1 MDVISILKDLHAVSG
16 ARMSIH
22 SVDGE
27 ELFAYPPTLSPFCQR
42 VQQDYFVHRNCIQ
55 CDRQACE
62 VLKTNKDPHVYQCG
76 CGLYEGVAPIFHYG
90 VLSGYLM
97 MGQVKDDRPE
107 NDAYIKECS
116 RKLFLNDS
124 EWEHFFSTLQVLP
137 TERLQSFVHLMG
149 IVAEHLTNYNRIH
162 SKESGLPEQI
172 KKYIHQNF
180 NNSITLEEI
189 ASRFDCSK
197 STIMNVFRKQ
207 YGSTVIAYLNEVR
220 LEQASKLICD
230 TELSF
235 KEIAAECGFYDQNYF
250 SKQFASRYGCSP
262 TAFRNNYRQ

>member
-27 ELFAYPPTLSPFCQR
+27 ELFAYPPTLSPFCER
-42 VQQDYFVHRNCIQ
+42 VQRDYFVHRNCIQ

-62 VLKTNKDPHVYQCG
+62 VLKTSKEPHIYQCG

-97 MGQVKDDRPE
+97 MGQVRDDR
-107 NDAYIKECS
+107 ATSAALIKDSSE
-116 RKLFLNDS
+116 KLFADEAEWRHYFETLRILPAEQLN
-124 EWEHFFSTLQVLP
+124 
-137 TERLQSFVHLMG
+137 SFVHLMG

-180 NNSITLEEI
+180 NTGIKLEEI
-189 ASRFDCSK
+189 ATRFDCSK
-197 STIMNVFRKQ
+197 STVMNVFRKQ
-207 YGSTVIAYLNEVR
+207 YGVTVIAYLNRVR
-220 LEQASKLICD
+220 LEQAGKLICD
-230 TELSF
+230 TDLSF

-250 SKQFASRYGCSP
+250 SKQFASHYGCSP
-262 TAFRNNYRQ
+262 TAFRNHCKE